1 MDMTTTES
9 PVAYGELTN
18 TCTCSVYDETND
30 TFIPTSECF
39 GDCWDTE
46 LEFFGEAVKDI
57 LAQSEW
63 FRVEAIRLWSGD
75 FDAIF
80 RADNVADFVRGI
92 TVNSEWIL
100 RYQVFADRVEFSL
113 SHHDAPTGSASVV
126 RPLVA
131 KESD

>member
-1 MDMTTTES
+1 
-9 PVAYGELTN
+9 
-18 TCTCSVYDETND
+18 
-30 TFIPTSECF
+30 
-39 GDCWDTE
+39 
-46 LEFFGEAVKDI
+46 LEFFGECVKGI

-63 FRVEAIRLWSGD
+63 FRVEAVRLWNGD

-80 RADNVADFVRGI
+80 RATTVAEFVRGI

-100 RYQVFADRVEFSL
+100 RYEVFADRVEFSL

-131 KESD
+131 DESE